1 MKSPRRFGRAVA
13 LLGVLAAFILWWRTS
28 SPSRSVPLPETL
40 ADHRPAAKAA
50 RAAVSPVAPAVPRS
64 PAALSPVLAAPGS
77 ALGQFQSWTQR
88 YLAASPAE
96 RPALVAA
103 GVQLAAARRPAF
115 TALIVGDPR
124 EALRQAV
131 PLVARQQ
138 LPAEVIAYLEERIE
152 GRAHVRIYQSTPL
165 DPAALGQPPIARYA
179 EFPDGATYEAYVYG
193 RRAESMRWLPNASL
207 NGVAVDRKLAVN
219 ESPLRRLEVG
229 EIPLFGKPAVE
240 LCPVSGKTTLATPPD
255 AAIAAEVVAVEAHG
269 EIVYLCDGSH
279 VLLFEAQL
287 AQLEVQSEGLTG
299 GAQRFTGALPASPAT
314 SLGEL
319 RVLYLPL
326 TFADQNTV
334 PVSEAK
340 CYEVMRDVSDFFYKA
355 SYGRLTVHATV
366 TPPIKLPHNEAWYV
380 QKDSTEGFSK
390 EFDALGLEHTHA
402 REEARKL
409 GYDSGDF
416 DAVVIRLTGGP
427 RSAGVGG
434 WGGGTSVWM
443 YNDSPGTVAHELGH
457 CFGLAHANYWDTGG
471 ASAIGPGSNLEYG
484 DSFDVM
490 GSSGSNFPRNHLNA
504 QAKNQVRWLPDD
516 YVQTITASGTYRL
529 HAFDQAQLDPTKR
542 YALKLT
548 KDAQRTYWCELRA
561 LIDVENKWTASGV
574 LLGWRWPQNGG
585 SNLHLID
592 TTPSSPAGRS
602 DAPLV
607 VGQTFADPAAAVYLT
622 TLAVSTDAAGERS
635 AEVWVNFGPFPGN
648 RAPSLALTATA
659 LNVPTTAPVTF
670 TATTADPDGDALAY
684 HWRSSD
690 NTAAATAVVGPNAP
704 AFTRSFATAGQYV
717 VTCTVSD
724 MKGGTAT
731 RHLLVIVGNGNAR
744 FALSGRITL
753 ALRGLAGVG
762 VSTGTGNGVLTD
774 SDGYYTIPN
783 LAAGTYS
790 VSPLLFG
797 YTFNELFNNSVLV
810 GPNFSG
816 ANFSAELVPTV
827 SIAATTPRATEA
839 GTVAGKFT
847 LTRTGSDVEPLIVA
861 LVPPTGTATL
871 TTDYTFTPTL
881 AAGSPYNTVTIPAGS
896 STLDLVVTPVND
908 TVSEGPETI
917 ILQLGLDSAY
927 AVEGLPTA
935 TVTLDDDDTAL
946 PKISL
951 SADTLA
957 AQENPTRT
965 ANFSVARTGLTT
977 AALTVSLTYAGT
989 ATSGVDYS
997 PLPATV
1003 TIPAGAATAAVT
1015 LTPLNDT
1022 VAEDFETVVATLAT
1036 NAAYLVDPTAA
1047 TATLTVVDDDQ
1058 QVVSLEVADATGT
1071 EVNLALPGA
1080 VPDPAV
1086 FVVTRTGDISRPLT
1100 VYYALAGT
1108 ALHGVDYEA
1117 LPGSVT
1123 LPAGEA
1129 RASLVIT
1136 PRFDRLGEPA
1146 NESVLV
1152 QLAAG
1157 GSGAYRLGPVS
1168 SGIVTISDAGDL
1180 PYVEV
1185 IPLASAREPSTAGK
1199 FRFTLRGS
1207 STAALTVNY
1216 TVGGTATAGTDYTAL
1231 SGSVTFTNGGGNN
1244 AIDITVTPLN
1254 DALAEDLETIVV
1266 TLTPSATYQTWEPT
1280 RSATLWLYDDEQP
1293 TVFVDAHGTA
1303 NNGVA
1308 TLAESAT
1315 AAGKFYLSRTGSTT
1329 AALTVNYTLSGTA
1342 TPTVDYQTLSGTV
1355 VIPAGAPGVDV
1366 PVTPIQD
1373 TLAEGT
1379 ETLVLTL
1386 APGAYSRGAPATL
1399 YLTDDETATPALGF
1413 ATAGSVV
1420 AESAGTL
1427 AVPVT
1432 LSAAATVPVSVEY
1445 LVTSPGTAT
1454 NAGLQYTTTLPRWVR
1469 IVRAGPVFTCSQSA
1483 DGITWST
1490 FSSPPTLVL
1499 ADPMLV
1505 GLVVCSSTTDG
1516 TTATAT
1522 FDNVTLS
1529 TGALGSLT
1537 GRDVGSVATAGSFA
1551 VGSGT
1556 YTVTGSGAT
1565 IGGSADSFHFASVP
1579 ASGDFTFIARVVTST
1594 GTSTSR
1600 FAGVMVRED
1609 LRRNSRQV
1617 LVAARGSTLTQHYS
1631 RTATANTADATGVD
1645 YTFTPGVLTFAPGV
1659 TTQSIPLTLVDDLLV
1674 EPSEH
1679 IVLTLRNANGATL
1692 SSTLNQHVV
1701 VVRDNDVAPLQPS
1714 IGFAARAGSVE
1725 EGIPISSTSIVAE
1738 SGTPTVLVSLSQPV
1752 ATTVTVNYTVS
1763 GGTAVSGVDFT
1774 LPAGTLTFAP
1784 GETTKLVPLA
1794 LVDDPIVESAKTVVL
1809 TLSAANGAT
1818 LTANTTHTV
1827 TITDDD
1833 LPSVTLAATAA
1844 AASEN
1849 GDPGQWTFTRTGSSA
1864 AALVVAFTVGGTAT
1878 PGSDYPALPASI
1890 TIPIGAASATLTL
1903 APLADAFN
1911 EIAETVILTLA
1922 ANAAYTVG
1930 ASATGTV
1937 TIADINTPVVSIA
1950 ATDDAAAETGPD
1962 AGTFTV
1968 SRTGATTAALTVSFT
1983 VTGTATSGSDYLA
1996 LGTSLTIPAG
2006 AASAAMV
2013 VTPIDDTITEGP
2025 EYVVVSLSPHANY
2038 AVDAASFASLTIA
2051 DNDTPPTIVVVQPA
2065 AKAVQLAAGVGLH
2078 LAASATDDGA
2088 PNPLAFTWS
2097 KFSGPGLVTFGTPA
2111 AAATTATFA
2120 ANGVYLLRISVTDGQ
2135 FTVFDE
2141 VTVQVGGFGPAAWLD
2156 VSLGASTTRGGSG
2169 EIGGVFTVVGSG
2181 SGFTASTDSGH
2192 FVARQ
2197 VEGVAASVVARVTGF
2212 GAGAGAGALA
2222 GVMLRETN
2230 YRGAR
2235 RAVLGVKPSGA
2246 LEWHTRSSVSGANTL
2261 TAGGTTVFPLWLK
2274 LERNGDTLTAFRAAD
2289 TAGAPGAWTQV
2300 GAALT
2305 LAALAPAV
2313 DVGLAATN
2321 AVLNTT
2327 ASATFDNVALT
2338 PAGRALVDEDLGVP
2352 GTAGSTGVTG
2362 SSYTLSASGTLGD
2375 SGRFRYQQFVGDVT
2389 LTARLVS
2396 HTGSALSA
2404 KGGVMIRDA
2413 SADSAAHGMMGIAH
2427 SWGGYFTW
2435 RNVIGSSSATSYGSS
2450 AVNPQWIRLVREGD
2464 TLTAYRSLNSAT
2476 NTPAAWVKQGSTQV
2490 FGAGAPI
2497 HVGLAVDSAASAL
2510 NTVVLDNLSVVPGNL
2525 APIVSPGTGG
2535 TFPTTVV
2542 ALAGTVSDDG
2552 QPNPPGAVTALWSK
2566 VSGPGTVTFSNPN
2579 LAETSALFSGSGT
2592 YVLRLTAADGEVS
2605 VFADTTYIIAA
2616 GPPPTIATAP
2626 QSRQTGAGGEVT
2638 LSVVAGGVGPF
2649 TYQWQKDGVAVPG
2662 ATAASLA
2669 LGAVGVGQAGSYTVV
2684 VGNAG
2689 GSVTS
2694 VAAVLAVVPAGTVA
2708 GQQLVAAGYVG
2719 GALHTLAHTLTYA
2732 GTAAALDWQT
2742 VLPTGWAFVSE
2753 TGSAAQVKPA
2763 VGATQLLTWSWTTM
2777 PPSPLNFSFVVAVP
2791 AGQSGAQSV
2800 AALVNLRLSGPA
2812 LQLLAQPD
2820 PLVVVVGAARHGADT
2835 DANGRLSLN
2844 ELTRVIELY
2853 NARHASVRT
2862 GAYRLDATTEDGFAP
2877 DLNRSGP
2884 AALTPYHTA
2893 DTNRDALLGLFELTR
2908 IIELY
2913 NTRSG
2918 TARTGAYRV
2927 QAGTEDGFAPGP

>member
-1 MKSPRRFGRAVA
+1 MKSPRRSVRAFALLCAVA
-13 LLGVLAAFILWWRTS
+13 GLVLWWRTAS
-28 SPSRSVPLPETL
+28 SPSRALPHPG
-40 ADHRPAAKAA
+40 AAAAGPSAPAAVAA
-50 RAAVSPVAPAVPRS
+50 RAAPPPRS
-64 PAALSPVLAAPGS
+64 PAALSPVLGAPDS
-77 ALGQFQSWTQR
+77 TLGQFQSWAQR
-88 YLAASPAE
+88 YLAAAPAD
-96 RPALVAA
+96 RAALVPE
-103 GVQLAAARRPAF
+103 GVQLATARRPVF
-115 TALIVGDPR
+115 KALIVGHPR

-131 PLVARQQ
+131 PMAARQQ
-138 LPAEVIAYLEERIE
+138 LPAEVVAQLEERIG
-152 GRAHVRIYQSTPL
+152 GRAHLRIYQSTPL
-165 DPAALGQPPIARYA
+165 DPAAPVQPPVARYA

-193 RRAESMRWLPNASL
+193 RRTESMRWLPNASL
-207 NGVAVDRKLAVN
+207 NGVALDRALAVH

-229 EIPLFGKPAVE
+229 ELPAAGKPAVE
-240 LCPVSGKTTLATPPD
+240 ICPVSGKTTLATPPT
-255 AAIAAEVVAVEAHG
+255 AAIEEAVVAVEAHG

-279 VLLFEAQL
+279 VALFEEQV
-287 AQLEVQSEGLTG
+287 AQLELQGEGVTG
-299 GAQRFTGALPASPAT
+299 GTQRFTGALPASPST

-334 PVSEAK
+334 PASEAK
-340 CYEVMRDVSDFFYKA
+340 CYEVMRDVANFFYQA
-355 SYGRLTVHATV
+355 SYGRLTVHSTV
-366 TPPIKLPHNEAWYV
+366 TPPIQLPHNEAWYV

-402 REEARKL
+402 REQARQL

-416 DAVVIRLTGGP
+416 DAVVVRLTGGP

-484 DSFDVM
+484 DIFDVM
-490 GSSGSNFPRNHLNA
+490 GSSGANFPRNHLNA
-504 QAKNQVRWLPDD
+504 QAKHQVRWLANDF
-516 YVQTITASGTYRL
+516 VQTVTTSGTYRL
-529 HAFDQAQLDPTKR
+529 HAFDQAQLDPTHR

-548 KDAQRTYWCELRA
+548 KDTQRTYWAELRA
-561 LIDVENKWTASGV
+561 LIDAENKWVANG
-574 LLGWRWPQNGG
+574 LILGWRWPLNSGQN
-585 SNLHLID
+585 LQLID
-592 TTPSSPAGRS
+592 TTPSSPAGRA

-607 VGQTFADPAAAVYLT
+607 VGQTFSDPDADLHLT
-622 TLAVSTDAAGERS
+622 TLAVATDAAGERS
-635 AEVWVNFGPFPGN
+635 ADVRVNVGPFPGN

-670 TATTADPDGDALAY
+670 AAAATDADGDALAY

-731 RHLLVIVGNGNAR
+731 RHLLVIVGSGNAR
-744 FALSGRITL
+744 SAISGRITL
-753 ALRGLAGVG
+753 AGQGLAGVG

-774 SDGYYTIPN
+774 SDGYYTVPN
-783 LAAGTYS
+783 LAAGTYT

-797 YTFNELFNNSVLV
+797 YTDLFNNSVLV
-810 GPNFSG
+810 GPAFSG
-816 ANFSAELVPTV
+816 AHFSAELVPTV
-827 SIAATTPRATEA
+827 ALAATVPRAAEA
-839 GTVAGKFT
+839 GLVPGRFT

-861 LVPPTGTATL
+861 LVPPAGTATL
-871 TTDYTFTPTL
+871 TTDYTFSPALT
-881 AAGSPYNTVTIPAGS
+881 AGSPYNTVTIPAGAA
-896 STLDLVVTPVND
+896 TLNLVVTPVND
-908 TVSEGPETI
+908 TAAEGPETI
-917 ILQLGLDSAY
+917 TLQLGLDSAY
-927 AVEGLPTA
+927 AVEGSPTA

-946 PKISL
+946 PKLSL
-951 SADTLA
+951 TAETLA
-957 AQENPTRT
+957 ALENPERT
-965 ANFSVARTGLTT
+965 ARFTVARTGPTT
-977 AALTVSLTYAGT
+977 AALTVALTYAGT
-989 ATSGVDYS
+989 ATSGTDYTA
-997 PLPATV
+997 LPATV
-1003 TIPAGAATAAVT
+1003 AIPAGAATATLT

-1036 NAAYLVDPTAA
+1036 NAAYVIDPTAT

-1058 QVVSLEVADATGT
+1058 QVVSIEVADATGT

-1086 FVVTRTGDISRPLT
+1086 FVVTRSGDLSAPLT

-1136 PRFDRLGEPA
+1136 PRFDGLGEPA

-1157 GSGAYRLGPVS
+1157 GGGAYRLGPVS
-1168 SGIVTISDAGDL
+1168 SGIVTIADAGDA
-1180 PYVEV
+1180 PSVEV
-1185 IPLASAREPSTAGK
+1185 IPLTSAREPSTAGK
-1199 FRFTLRGS
+1199 FRFTLRGHS
-1207 STAALTVNY
+1207 PAALTVNY
-1216 TVGGTATAGTDYTAL
+1216 TVSGTATAGTDYPAL

-1244 AIDITVTPLN
+1244 AVDVTVTPVN

-1266 TLTPSATYQTWEPT
+1266 TITPGAAYQTWAPT

-1308 TLAESAT
+1308 TLAESAIT
-1315 AAGKFYLSRTGSTT
+1315 AGKFYLSRTGSTT

-1342 TPTVDYQTLSGTV
+1342 THGGDYQTLSGSVT
-1355 VIPAGAPGVDV
+1355 IPAGAPGVDL
-1366 PVTPIQD
+1366 PITPMQD
-1373 TLAEGT
+1373 ALAEGT

-1386 APGAYSRGAPATL
+1386 EPGAYSRGAPATL

-1454 NAGLQYTTTLPRWVR
+1454 NGGLQYATTLPRWVR
-1469 IVRAGPVFTCSQSA
+1469 IVRAGPVFTCAQSA
-1483 DGITWST
+1483 DGTAWTT
-1490 FSSPPTLVL
+1490 FSSPPTVGL
-1499 ADPMLV
+1499 ADPVLV

-1516 TTATAT
+1516 STATAT

-1551 VGSGT
+1551 AGGGT
-1556 YTVTGSGAT
+1556 YTVTGSGST
-1565 IGGSADSFHFASVP
+1565 IGGSADSFHFASFP

-1609 LRRNSRQV
+1609 LRRNSRHV
-1617 LVAARGSTLTQHYS
+1617 LVAARGTTLTQHYS
-1631 RTATANTADATGVD
+1631 RTATANTAGAAGVD

-1659 TTQSIPLTLVDDLLV
+1659 TTQTIPLTLVDDLLP
-1674 EPSEH
+1674 EPNEH
-1679 IVLTLRNANGATL
+1679 IVLTLRNAHGAAL
-1692 SSTLNQHVV
+1692 STVLNQHVV
-1701 VVRDNDVAPLQPS
+1701 VVRDNDLAPLQPS
-1714 IGFAARAGSVE
+1714 LGFAAGKSGFADEAPVGV
-1725 EGIPISSTSIVAE
+1725 STVAE
-1738 SGTPTVLVSLSQPV
+1738 GATPAVLVSLSQPV
-1752 ATTVTVNYTVS
+1752 ATPVTVNYAVT
-1763 GGTAVSGVDFT
+1763 GGTAASGADYT

-1794 LVDDPIVESAKTVVL
+1794 LVDDTLVESAKTIVL

-1818 LTANTTHTV
+1818 LTANVQHTV

-1833 LPSVTLAATAA
+1833 LPVVALAATAA

-1849 GDPGQWTFTRTGSSA
+1849 GTPGQWTFTRTGGTG
-1864 AALVVAFTVGGTAT
+1864 AALVVAFAVSGTAT
-1878 PGSDYPALPASI
+1878 AGSDYTALPATISI
-1890 TIPIGAASATLTL
+1890 PVGASSATLALT
-1903 APLADAFN
+1903 PLADALS
-1911 EIAETVILTLA
+1911 ETAETVALTLA
-1922 ANAAYTVG
+1922 AGAGYTLG
-1930 ASATGTV
+1930 TASVATV
-1937 TIADINTPVVSIA
+1937 SIADTNTPVVSLV
-1950 ATDDAAAETGPD
+1950 ATDPTASETGPD
-1962 AGTFTV
+1962 TGTLTLT
-1968 SRTGATTAALTVSFT
+1968 RTGETTAALTVSFT
-1983 VTGTATSGSDYLA
+1983 VTGTATSGSDYTA
-1996 LGTSLTIPAG
+1996 LGTSLTLPAG
-2006 AASAAMV
+2006 AAVATLV
-2013 VTPIDDTITEGP
+2013 VNPVNDALTEGT
-2025 EYVVVSLSPHANY
+2025 EYVVVSLATSANY
-2038 AVDAASFASLTIA
+2038 ALGAASFASIGIA
-2051 DNDTPPTIVVVQPA
+2051 DNDTPPTIVVAQPA

-2078 LAASATDDGA
+2078 LAATATDDGA

-2097 KFSGPGLVTFGTPA
+2097 KFSGPGAVTFGTPA
-2111 AAATTATFA
+2111 APATTVTFA
-2120 ANGVYLLRISVTDGQ
+2120 ANGLYLLRISVTDGQ
-2135 FTVFDE
+2135 FTVFDD
-2141 VTVQVGGFGPAAWLD
+2141 VTVQVGGFAPAAWLD
-2156 VSLGASTTRGGSG
+2156 VSLGAPTTRGGSG

-2181 SGFTASTDSGH
+2181 SGFTATADSGH

-2197 VEGVAASVVARVTGF
+2197 VEGATAAVVARVTGF

-2261 TAGGTTVFPLWLK
+2261 TAGGTALFPLWLK

-2313 DVGLAATN
+2313 DLGLAATN

-2327 ASATFDNVALT
+2327 AVAGFDQVTLS
-2338 PAGRALVDEDLGVP
+2338 PAGTALVDEDLGVP
-2352 GTAGSTGVTG
+2352 GTAGSTVVTG

-2389 LTARLVS
+2389 ITARLVS

-2435 RNVIGSSSATSYGSS
+2435 RNVIGGSSATSFGSS
-2450 AVNPQWIRLVREGD
+2450 AVNPQWIRLVRAGD
-2464 TLTAYRSLNSAT
+2464 TLTAYRATNAAT
-2476 NTPAAWVKQGSTQV
+2476 NTPNAWIKQGSTQV
-2490 FGAGAPI
+2490 FSAGAPI
-2497 HVGLAVDSAASAL
+2497 YVGLAVDSAATAL
-2510 NTVVLDNLSVVPGNL
+2510 NTVVLDHLSVIPGNL
-2525 APIVSPGTGG
+2525 APVVTPPPGGSFALNT
-2535 TFPTTVV
+2535 V
-2542 ALAGTVSDDG
+2542 ALEATVTDDG
-2552 QPNPPGAVTALWSK
+2552 QPNPPGGVTTLWSL
-2566 VSGPGTVTFSNPN
+2566 VAGPGPVTFGNAS
-2579 LAETSALFSGSGT
+2579 LVDTSVLFSGSGT
-2592 YVLRLTAADGEVS
+2592 YVLRLTADDGEVR
-2605 VFADTTYIIAA
+2605 VFADTTYVIAVA
-2616 GPPPTIATAP
+2616 PPPTIAAAP
-2626 QSRQTGAGGEVT
+2626 QSQQTGAGGEVT

-2684 VGNAG
+2684 VGNSG
-2689 GSVTS
+2689 GSITS
-2694 VAAVLAVVPAGTVA
+2694 AAAVLAVVPSGTVA
-2708 GQQLVAAGYVG
+2708 GHQVVTAGYVG
-2719 GALHTLAHTLTYA
+2719 STQLTLAHTLTYA
-2732 GTAAALDWQT
+2732 GPAAALDWQT
-2742 VLPTGWAFVSE
+2742 VLPTGWSFVSE

-2763 VGATQLLTWSWTTM
+2763 AGATQLLTWSWTTI
-2777 PPSPLNFSFVVAVP
+2777 PPSPLAFRFVVAVP

-2800 AALVNLRLSGPA
+2800 ASLVNLGLSGPA

-2820 PLVVVVGAARHGADT
+2820 PLVVVVGAARHSADT
-2835 DANGRLSLN
+2835 DANGRLSLF

-2853 NARHASVRT
+2853 NARNGSVRT
-2862 GAYRLDATTEDGFAP
+2862 GAYQLDATTEDGFAP
-2877 DLNRSGP
+2877 DLVRSGP
-2884 AALTPYHTA
+2884 AALTPYHNA
-2893 DTNRDALLGLFELTR
+2893 DTNRDALLGLIELTR

-2918 TARTGAYRV
+2918 GVRTGAYHPET
-2927 QAGTEDGFAPGP
+2927 GTEDGFAAGP

>member
-1 MKSPRRFGRAVA
+1 MKSPRRSVRAFA
-13 LLGVLAAFILWWRTS
+13 LLGALAGLVLWWRTS
-28 SPSRSVPLPETL
+28 SSPARALPDPGAAAAGPHT
-40 ADHRPAAKAA
+40 PAAVAA
-50 RAAVSPVAPAVPRS
+50 RAAPPPRS
-64 PAALSPVLAAPGS
+64 PAALSPVLAAPDS
-77 ALGQFQSWTQR
+77 ALGRFQFWTQR
-88 YLAASPAE
+88 YLAAAPAD
-96 RPALVAA
+96 RAALVPE
-103 GVQLAAARRPAF
+103 GVQLATARRPVF
-115 TALIVGDPR
+115 KALIVAHPR

-131 PLVARQQ
+131 PMVARPQ
-138 LPAEVIAYLEERIE
+138 LPAEVVAQLEERIG
-152 GRAHVRIYQSTPL
+152 GRAQLRIYQSTPL
-165 DPAALGQPPIARYA
+165 DPAALVQPPVARYA
-179 EFPDGATYEAYVYG
+179 EFPDGSTYEAHVYG
-193 RRAESMRWLPNASL
+193 RRTESMRWLPNASL
-207 NGVAVDRKLAVN
+207 NGVALDRALAVH

-229 EIPLFGKPAVE
+229 ELPAAGKPAVE
-240 LCPVSGKTTLATPPD
+240 ICPVSGKTTLATPPT
-255 AAIAAEVVAVEAHG
+255 AAIEEAVVAVEAHG

-279 VLLFEAQL
+279 VTLFEDQV
-287 AQLEVQSEGLTG
+287 AQLELQGEGVTG
-299 GAQRFTGALPASPAT
+299 GTQRFTGALPASPST

-326 TFADQNTV
+326 TFADQNTI

-340 CYEVMRDVSDFFYKA
+340 CYEVMRDVSEFFYKA
-355 SYGRLTVHATV
+355 SYGRLTAHATV

-390 EFDALGLEHTHA
+390 EFDALGLEHSHA

-416 DAVVIRLTGGP
+416 DAVVVRLTGGP

-484 DSFDVM
+484 DIFDVM
-490 GSSGSNFPRNHLNA
+490 GSSGANFPRNHLNA
-504 QAKNQVRWLPDD
+504 QAKNQVRWLANDF
-516 YVQTITASGTYRL
+516 VQTVTTSGTYRL
-529 HAFDQAQLDPTKR
+529 HAFDQAQLDPAHR

-548 KDAQRTYWCELRA
+548 KDTQRTYWAELRA
-561 LIDVENKWTASGV
+561 LIDAENKWVAHG
-574 LLGWRWPQNGG
+574 LILGWRWPLNSGQN
-585 SNLHLID
+585 LQLID
-592 TTPSSPAGRS
+592 TTPSSPAGRA

-607 VGQTFADPAAAVYLT
+607 VGQTFSDPDADIHLT
-622 TLAVSTDAAGERS
+622 TLAVATDAAGERS
-635 AEVWVNFGPFPGN
+635 ADVRVNVGPFPGN

-670 TATTADPDGDALAY
+670 AATATDPDGDALAY
-684 HWRSSD
+684 HWRASD

-744 FALSGRITL
+744 FAISGRITL
-753 ALRGLAGVG
+753 AGQGLAGVG
-762 VSTGTGNGVLTD
+762 VSTGTGNGGLTD
-774 SDGYYTIPN
+774 SDGYYTVPN
-783 LAAGTYS
+783 LTAGTYT

-797 YTFNELFNNSVLV
+797 YTFNELFNNSVFV
-810 GPNFSG
+810 GPAFSG
-816 ANFSAELVPTV
+816 AHFSADLVPTV
-827 SIAATTPRATEA
+827 SLVATPPRAAEA
-839 GTVAGKFT
+839 GVVTGTFT

-871 TTDYTFTPTL
+871 TTDYTFSPALT
-881 AAGSPYNTVTIPAGS
+881 AGTPYNTVTIPAGAA
-896 STLDLVVTPVND
+896 TLDLVVTPVND

-917 ILQLGLDSAY
+917 TLQLGLDSAY
-927 AVEGLPTA
+927 AVAGSPTA

-946 PKISL
+946 PKVSL
-951 SADTLA
+951 TADTLA
-957 AQENPTRT
+957 ALENPTRT
-965 ANFSVARTGLTT
+965 ARFTVARTGLTT

-989 ATSGVDYS
+989 ATSGPDYTA
-997 PLPATV
+997 LPATV
-1003 TIPAGAATAAVT
+1003 TIPAGAATAALT

-1022 VAEDFETVVATLAT
+1022 VAEDFETVVATVAT
-1036 NAAYLVDPTAA
+1036 DAAYVIDSAA
-1047 TATLTVVDDDQ
+1047 PRATLTIVDDDQ
-1058 QVVSLEVADATGT
+1058 QVVSLAIADAVAT
-1071 EVNLALPGA
+1071 EVNLSAPGA
-1080 VPDPAV
+1080 VPDPAI
-1086 FVVTRTGDISRPLT
+1086 FVVTRSGDLSAPLT

-1136 PRFDRLGEPA
+1136 PRFDSLGEPA

-1157 GSGAYRLGPVS
+1157 GGGAYRLGPVS
-1168 SGIVTISDAGDL
+1168 SGIVTIADAGDA

-1185 IPLASAREPSTAGK
+1185 IPLTSAREPSTAGK
-1199 FRFTLRGS
+1199 FRFTLRGNA
-1207 STAALTVNY
+1207 TAALTVNY
-1216 TVGGTATAGTDYTAL
+1216 TVSGTATAGTDYTAL

-1244 AIDITVTPLN
+1244 AVDVTVSPAN

-1303 NNGVA
+1303 SNGVA

-1315 AAGKFYLSRTGSTT
+1315 TAGKFYLSRTGSTT

-1342 TPTVDYQTLSGTV
+1342 TPGADYQTLSGSLA
-1355 VIPAGAPGVDV
+1355 IPAGAPGVDL
-1366 PVTPIQD
+1366 PITPLQD
-1373 TLAEGT
+1373 ALAEGT
-1379 ETLVLTL
+1379 ETLILTL
-1386 APGAYSRGAPATL
+1386 ASGAYARGAPATL

-1454 NAGLQYTTTLPRWVR
+1454 NSGLQFSTTLPRWVR
-1469 IVRAGPVFTCSQSA
+1469 IVRAGPVFTCAQSA
-1483 DGITWST
+1483 DGSAWST
-1490 FSSPPTLVL
+1490 FSSPPTVVL
-1499 ADPMLV
+1499 ADPVLV

-1537 GRDVGSVATAGSFA
+1537 ARDVGSVATAGSFA
-1551 VGSGT
+1551 VGGGT
-1556 YTVTGSGAT
+1556 YTVTGSGST
-1565 IGGSADSFHFASVP
+1565 IGGSADSFHFASFP

-1617 LVAARGSTLTQHYS
+1617 LVAARGTTLTQHYS

-1659 TTQSIPLTLVDDLLV
+1659 TTQTIPLTLVDDLLA
-1674 EPSEH
+1674 EPNEH
-1679 IVLTLRNANGATL
+1679 IVLTLRNANGAAL

-1714 IGFAARAGSVE
+1714 IGFAAGQRGLADEAPVGV
-1725 EGIPISSTSIVAE
+1725 STVAE
-1738 SGTPTVLVSLSQPV
+1738 GVAPTVLVSLSQPA
-1752 ATTVTVNYTVS
+1752 ATTVTVNYAVT
-1763 GGTAVSGVDFT
+1763 GGTAVSGADYT

-1794 LVDDPIVESAKTVVL
+1794 FVDDSVVESAETVVL
-1809 TLSAANGAT
+1809 TLSAASGAT
-1818 LTANTTHTV
+1818 LTANTLHTV

-1833 LPSVTLAATAA
+1833 LPVVTLAATAA
-1844 AASEN
+1844 AASES
-1849 GDPGQWTFTRTGSSA
+1849 GDPGQWMFSRTGGTT
-1864 AALVVAFTVGGTAT
+1864 AALVVAFTVSGTAT
-1878 PGSDYPALPASI
+1878 AGSDYTALPASI
-1890 TIPIGAASATLTL
+1890 TIPVGASSAPLAL
-1903 APLADAFN
+1903 APLADAAN
-1911 EIAETVILTLA
+1911 ETAESVALTLA
-1922 ANAAYTVG
+1922 ASASYTVG
-1930 ASATGTV
+1930 TASAVSV
-1937 TIADINTPVVSIA
+1937 TIADTNTPVVSIA
-1950 ATDDAAAETGPD
+1950 ATDDAASETGPD

-1983 VTGTATSGSDYLA
+1983 ITGTATSGSDYTA
-1996 LGTSLTIPAG
+1996 LGTSLTLPAG
-2006 AASAAMV
+2006 AAVATLV
-2013 VTPIDDTITEGP
+2013 VNPVNDALTEGT
-2025 EYVVVSLSPHANY
+2025 EYVVVSLATSANY
-2038 AVDAASFASLTIA
+2038 ALGAASFASVVIA
-2051 DNDTPPTIVVVQPA
+2051 DNDTPPTIVVAQPA

-2078 LAASATDDGA
+2078 LAALATDDGA
-2088 PNPLAFTWS
+2088 PNPLAFTWA
-2097 KFSGPGLVTFGTPA
+2097 KFSGPGAVTFGTPA
-2111 AAATTATFA
+2111 AAATTATFS
-2120 ANGVYLLRISVTDGQ
+2120 ANGLYILRISVTDGQ

-2141 VTVQVGGFGPAAWLD
+2141 VTVQVGGFAPAAWLD
-2156 VSLGASTTRGGSG
+2156 VSLGAPTTRGGSG

-2181 SGFTASTDSGH
+2181 SGFTATTDSGH

-2197 VEGVAASVVARVTGF
+2197 VEGATSLVVARVTGF

-2261 TAGGTTVFPLWLK
+2261 TAGGTAVFPVWLK

-2289 TAGAPGAWTQV
+2289 TAGAPGAWTPV

-2313 DVGLAATN
+2313 DLGLAATN

-2327 ASATFDNVALT
+2327 VVAGFDQVTLS
-2338 PAGRALVDEDLGVP
+2338 PAGTALVDEDLGVP
-2352 GTAGSTGVTG
+2352 GTAGSTVVNG

-2389 LTARLVS
+2389 ITARLVS

-2404 KGGVMIRDA
+2404 KGGVMVRDA

-2435 RNVIGSSSATSYGSS
+2435 RNVIGGSSATSYGSS
-2450 AVNPQWIRLVREGD
+2450 AVNPQWIRLVRAGD
-2464 TLTAYRSLNSAT
+2464 TLTAFRATNAAT
-2476 NTPAAWVKQGSTQV
+2476 NTPNAWIKQGSTQV
-2490 FGAGAPI
+2490 FSAGAAI
-2497 HVGLAVDSAASAL
+2497 YVGLAVDSAATAL
-2510 NTVVLDNLSVVPGNL
+2510 NTVVLDNLSVLPGNL
-2525 APIVSPGTGG
+2525 APVVTPPPGGSFALNT
-2535 TFPTTVV
+2535 V
-2542 ALAGTVSDDG
+2542 ALEATVTDDG
-2552 QPNPPGAVTALWSK
+2552 QPNPPGAVTTLWSK
-2566 VSGPGTVTFSNPN
+2566 VSGPGTVTFGQPN
-2579 LAETSALFSGSGT
+2579 LVDTSALFSGSGT
-2592 YVLRLTAADGEVS
+2592 YVLRLTADDGEVR
-2605 VFADTTYIIAA
+2605 VFADTTYVIAVA
-2616 GPPPTIATAP
+2616 APPTIATAP
-2626 QSRQTGAGGEVT
+2626 PSRQIGAGGEVT

-2662 ATAASLA
+2662 ATAASLV

-2684 VGNAG
+2684 VGNSG

-2694 VAAVLAVVPAGTVA
+2694 AAAVLAVVPTGTEAGHQVVT
-2708 GQQLVAAGYVG
+2708 AGYVG
-2719 GALHTLAHTLTYA
+2719 STQLTLAHTLTYA
-2732 GTAAALDWQT
+2732 GPAAALDWQT
-2742 VLPTGWAFVSE
+2742 VLPTGWTFVSE

-2763 VGATQLLTWSWTTM
+2763 VGAANLLTWSWTTI
-2777 PPSPLNFSFVVAVP
+2777 PTSPLAFRFVVAVP
-2791 AGQSGAQSV
+2791 AGQSGAQAV
-2800 AALVNLRLSGPA
+2800 ASLVNLRLSGPA

-2820 PLVVVVGAARHGADT
+2820 PLVVVVGAARHSADT
-2835 DANGRLSLN
+2835 DANGRLSLV

-2853 NARHASVRT
+2853 NARNGTVRT
-2862 GAYRLDATTEDGFAP
+2862 GAYTLDAATEDGFAP
-2877 DLNRSGP
+2877 DLVRSGP
-2884 AALTPYHTA
+2884 AALTPYHIA
-2893 DTNRDALLGLFELTR
+2893 DTNRDALIGLIELTR

-2913 NTRSG
+2913 NARSG
-2918 TARTGAYRV
+2918 AARTGAYHPD
-2927 QAGTEDGFAPGP
+2927 AGTEDGFASGP